1 MNAEEAQSVRGLLLQ
16 HDDGYR
22 ELAEQHH
29 DLDHRLH
36 ELSDKP
42 YLSTSEQLEEVTLK
56 KRKLALKDRM
66 EQMTRAYAEAP
77 QTMSFGRCSEAK
89 ASSFS

>member
-22 ELAEQHH
+22 QLAEQHH
-29 DLDHRLH
+29 ALDHRLH

-66 EQMTRAYAEAP
+66 EEMARAYRG
-77 QTMSFGRCSEAK
+77 S
-89 ASSFS
+89 

>member
-1 MNAEEAQSVRGLLLQ
+1 MNAEEAQSLRGLLLQ

-22 ELAEQHH
+22 QLVEQHH

-36 ELSDKP
+36 ELSDRP
-42 YLSTSEQLEEVTLK
+42 YLSTSEQLEEVNLK

-66 EQMTRAYAEAP
+66 EQMAREYTSVNSR
-77 QTMSFGRCSEAK
+77 TS
-89 ASSFS
+89 